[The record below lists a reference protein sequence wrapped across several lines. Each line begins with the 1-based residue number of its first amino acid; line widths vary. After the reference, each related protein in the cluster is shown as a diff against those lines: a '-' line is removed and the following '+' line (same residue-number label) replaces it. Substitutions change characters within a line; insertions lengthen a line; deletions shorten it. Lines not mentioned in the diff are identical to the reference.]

1 MTANEWLAEN
11 GICIAQLL
19 KAENELLK
27 AKKIAQFLLK
37 HNADF
42 LEPKELVVLN
52 QFLNAMCVFEARS
65 KLSSRHAYK
74 IMDIAK
80 AIIRKL
86 SNQGSVWHIAAN
98 NT

>member
-11 GICIAQLL
+11 GICIAQLI
-19 KAENELLK
+19 KAENELIK

-37 HNADF
+37 HNAEL
-42 LEPKELVVLN
+42 LESKEVAVLN
-52 QFLNAMCVFEARS
+52 LFLQAMCICESRR
-65 KLSSRHAYK
+65 KLNSRHAYK
-74 IMDIAK
+74 IMNIAK

-86 SNQGSVWHIAAN
+86 NQSSVWHIAAN